1 MLSPSDARRHAAK
14 YYGKYAG
21 LVMDDPNPNDE
32 TKKADARGWVLVAV
46 PTVFGEDNAM
56 RARPCLPYGHF
67 YLPPPGTQ
75 VWVEFE
81 AGDTAYPIWSGVW
94 YPDEAAP
101 KETAG
106 SPKTERVIQ
115 TPFGHTLHLSDKDGE
130 EKITLRHGKNAF
142 LSLTKDG
149 SALLSNNKGANLFL
163 DADGKAATLQ
173 NAAGHLITM
182 GENSILIA
190 GKDGAAIEIKGDTVT
205 VLAPKVNLSGTSVA
219 LGAGAMEPTI
229 MGTQFKILWTLL
241 MTHIHPT
248 AMGPS
253 GPSPMITPLID
264 GVHLSSAVVVK

>member
-1 MLSPSDARRHAAK
+1 MSTGLSRPGARF
-14 YYGKYAG
+14 YGKYSGVVAASSQ
-21 LVMDDPNPNDE
+21 P
-32 TKKADARGWVLVAV
+32 DARARIKVTVAS
-46 PTVFGEDNAM
+46 VFGEAAIVW
-56 RARPCLPYGHF
+56 ARPCLPYGHF
-67 YLPPPGTQ
+67 FLPPPGTQ

-81 AGDTAYPIWSGVW
+81 AGDPDFPIWSGVW
-94 YPDEAAP
+94 YPEGSAPAEAQDTP
-101 KETAG
+101 Q
-106 SPKTERVIQ
+106 TERVIH
-115 TPFGHTLHLSDKDGE
+115 TPFGHTMHLSDKDGE
-130 EKITLRHGKNAF
+130 EKITLRHGANAF
-142 LSLTKDG
+142 LALAKDG

-182 GENSILIA
+182 GEDSILIA
-190 GKDGAAIEIKGDTVT
+190 GKDGAAVEIKGDTVT

-229 MGTQFKILWTLL
+229 MGTQFKLLWTLL
-241 MTHIHPT
+241 MSHVHPT